1 MYVTFKHGLRGPRRV
16 VAARCLRVSVLA
28 VAGAVALSACSGS
41 GSDAAS
47 GDEIVVGLN
56 LELTGAGSFLGEG
69 MEAGIKAAA
78 DQLNANGG
86 VGGKQISIVSRD
98 NESDPSKAVT
108 VVSELGRAGAQA
120 IVGPGFAQDCAA
132 AAPTLIREN
141 LVGLCISAGNLPED
155 DANMFG
161 IGIDYTTME
170 NAIAAQYAQDG
181 VKRVGL
187 VASRDTSG
195 DQTVDKFVKA
205 AEPLGITVDIERFN
219 SPATDLTPQL
229 LAVSRNNPD
238 AIRIQATG
246 PDALVGVANVK
257 SLGITTPTWLP
268 NSSASLYFAS
278 QVKGE
283 VAAGNILTW
292 IPAMLAPNG
301 TVDHPNQAPEI
312 EGLQQ
317 ALPEADTISAAGWD
331 AMKVLAAAIE
341 KAGGTGTDDLVAAL
355 EGSEKYYGAYSVQ
368 QITADDHRGASDE
381 GTLIPAA
388 FTVDGTFVPWTAAP
402 RSTS

>member
-1 MYVTFKHGLRGPRRV
+1 MYATFKHSLRGPRRV
-16 VAARCLRVSVLA
+16 VAARCLRVGVLA
-28 VAGAVALSACSGS
+28 VAGAVALSACSDG
-41 GSDAAS
+41 GSDAAA
-47 GDEIVVGLN
+47 GDDIVIGLN

-86 VGGKQISIVSRD
+86 VSGKQISILSRD

-132 AAPTLIREN
+132 AAPTLIREKI
-141 LVGLCISAGNLPED
+141 VGLCISAGNLPEE
-155 DANMFG
+155 DANLFG
-161 IGIDYTTME
+161 VGIDYTTME
-170 NAIAAQYAQDG
+170 NAIAAQYAKDG

-195 DQTVDKFVKA
+195 DQTVDKFVA
-205 AEPLGITVDIERFN
+205 AAQALGITVDVERFA
-219 SPATDLTPQL
+219 SPANDLTPQL
-229 LAVSRNNPD
+229 LAVSRNKPD

-268 NSSASLYFAS
+268 NSAASLYFAS
-278 QVKGE
+278 QVKGD

-301 TVDHPNQAPEI
+301 TADHPNQAPEI
-312 EGLQQ
+312 TGLQT

-341 KAGGTGTDDLVAAL
+341 KAGGTDTADLIEAL

-368 QITADDHRGASDE
+368 QITEDDHRGASEE

-388 FTVDGTFVPWTAAP
+388 FTAGGTFVPWTAVA
-402 RSTS
+402 RSSS

>member
-1 MYVTFKHGLRGPRRV
+1 MYTTFKHGLRGPRRV
-16 VAARCLRVSVLA
+16 VAARCLRVSALA
-28 VAGAVALSACSGS
+28 VASVIALSACSDG
-41 GSDAAS
+41 GSDATS
-47 GDEIVVGLN
+47 GDEIVIGLN
-56 LELTGAGSFLGEG
+56 LEITGPGSFLGEG
-69 MEAGIKAAA
+69 MEVGIKGAA

-86 VGGKQISIVSRD
+86 VNGKQISIVSRD

-108 VVSELGRAGAQA
+108 VVSELERAGAQA
-120 IVGPGFAQDCAA
+120 ILGPGFAQDCAA
-132 AAPTLIREN
+132 AAPTLVRDN

-155 DANMFG
+155 NPNMFG

-170 NAIAAQYAQDG
+170 NAIAAQYAKDG

-187 VASRDTSG
+187 IAARDTSG
-195 DQTVDKFVKA
+195 DQTVDKFVTA
-205 AEPLGITVDIERFN
+205 AQALGITVDVERFN
-219 SPATDLTPQL
+219 GPATDLTPQL
-229 LAVSRNNPD
+229 LAVSRNDPD

-246 PDALVGVANVK
+246 PDALVGVANVR

-268 NSSASLYFAS
+268 NSAASLYFAD

-301 TVDHPNQAPEI
+301 PSDYPNQAPEI
-312 EGLQQ
+312 DGLQQ
-317 ALPEADTISAAGWD
+317 ALPDADTISAAGWD
-331 AMKVLAAAIE
+331 AMKILAAAIE
-341 KAGGTGTDDLVAAL
+341 KAGSTDTDALVAAL

-388 FTVDGTFVPWTAAP
+388 FTTDGTFVPWNAAP
-402 RSTS
+402 RDAS